1 MQRGPKQQFPR
12 AARINRDARG
22 QLLQTRT
29 RAAQAPQRE
38 KAQGVAMQL
47 MAEEHA
53 QQNREIREASRGVVT
68 DAIQRV

>member
-1 MQRGPKQQFPR
+1 MQWGPKQHFPR
-12 AARINRDARG
+12 AARINWDVRG

-29 RAAQAPQRE
+29 GVAQAPQRE

-47 MAEEHA
+47 MAEQHA
-53 QQNREIREASRGVVT
+53 QQNRETREARGGGMT

>member
-12 AARINRDARG
+12 AARINWDVRG
-22 QLLQTRT
+22 QLLQTRMH
-29 RAAQAPQRE
+29 AVQAPQRE